1 MVKASFIIKMEDI
14 IKDIGRATR
23 WMDMGSCTIRVVNL
37 LMRVIGLKMNLM
49 ESAKSTM
56 IIQ

>member
-14 IKDIGRATR
+14 IKDIGRITR
-23 WMDMGSCTIRVVNL
+23 WMAMGSCTIRVANL

-49 ESAKSTM
+49 ESAKSIM